1 MYTFVYKALQET
13 AEDVGETRV
22 SGVFIVFRKKD
33 CEIMKFRAIKENHLY
48 SKAYARGKKFVGRF
62 VVVYILPDL
71 AAKRLARANPT
82 KEKVNR
88 IGITVT
94 KKLGGA
100 VIRSR
105 AKRVIRE
112 GFRAAEKAYPI
123 KKGFLI
129 VLVARA
135 SVVGAKSYD
144 LAKDMEKAFKT
155 LEMRAQ

>member
-1 MYTFVYKALQET
+1 
-13 AEDVGETRV
+13 
-22 SGVFIVFRKKD
+22 
-33 CEIMKFRAIKENHLY
+33 MKFRAIKENHLY

-71 AAKRLARANPT
+71 AAKRLAKANPT
-82 KEKVNR
+82 KERVNR

-100 VIRSR
+100 VTRSR

-144 LAKDMEKAFKT
+144 VQKDIEKAFKT
-155 LEMRAQ
+155 LEMRSQ

>member
-1 MYTFVYKALQET
+1 
-13 AEDVGETRV
+13 
-22 SGVFIVFRKKD
+22 
-33 CEIMKFRAIKENHLY
+33 MKFRAIKENHLY

-62 VVVYILPDL
+62 VVVYVLPDL
-71 AAKRLARANPT
+71 AAKRLAKANPT

-100 VIRSR
+100 TLRNR
-105 AKRVIRE
+105 AKRIIRE
-112 GFRAAEKAYPI
+112 GYRASVREYPE

-135 SVVGAKSYD
+135 GVVKAKAGD
-144 LAKDMEKAFKT
+144 VQKDITAAFKT